1 MAPPLLE
8 VSALSKSF
16 GGNRVLDAL
25 SFSVDAGGI
34 VGVVGPNGSG
44 KTTLFNLIGGYLRH
58 DRGRVSLAGGRISGL
73 PPYRIARLG
82 IGRTFQA
89 LRVFREM
96 TVDENLL
103 FPAVVKAIPDPHA
116 RAHELLEF
124 VGLLAHRDAL
134 AGHLSVGQQ
143 RLLEF
148 AMVLMARPRLIMLDE
163 PIAGVNPVI
172 VERLAEMI
180 HALRQDG
187 LTFLI
192 VEHNVRFVNAL
203 CDRVVVLDHGCKIAE
218 GTPLELRSNAAVIEA
233 YLGKGLNAAR
243 G

>member
-16 GGNRVLDAL
+16 GGTRVLEAL

-89 LRVFREM
+89 LRASAM
-96 TVDENLL
+96 TRTKTAV
-103 FPAVVKAIPDPHA
+103 PCVVKAILTCTA
-116 RAHELLEF
+116 RARAAG
-124 VGLLAHRDAL
+124 VRRPAGPSRCAGGAL
-134 AGHLSVGQQ
+134 SGQQ
-143 RLLEF
+143 RLPEF
-148 AMVLMARPRLIMLDE
+148 AMALMARLRLIMLDE
-163 PIAGVNPVI
+163 PIAGVNLVI

-180 HALRQDG
+180 TLAPGRPDC
-187 LTFLI
+187 FI

-203 CDRVVVLDHGCKIAE
+203 CDWWSC
-218 GTPLELRSNAAVIEA
+218 
-233 YLGKGLNAAR
+233 
-243 G
+243 